1 MERISDANLTG
12 NELKRVRQKRRILS
26 LLYKHI
32 MLTGPE
38 ISKRIGVSL
47 PTALSLIYELIDQN
61 LVETRGSAESSGGR
75 RPALYG
81 LAGNSLVVVACEI
94 ERYKGK
100 VVLYNSNNQKISPI
114 HYFDTNIND
123 DQLTKKILTHAR
135 QLIEENKIEEK
146 RVFGIGVIMPGLI
159 DERQGVNFSIRNK
172 KLGNIQERL
181 HQEFPKI
188 IYVNNDARM
197 QAFGE
202 YIFGA
207 ARNHKNSIIVNW
219 SWGIGL
225 GIIMEGKLYNGSD
238 GFAGELSHIQ
248 MVEDGNLCFCG
259 KRGCLETVS
268 SASVIV
274 NEAMQGIKEKRVSQ
288 LTEKFKEN
296 PCSLTPEDVIIAAK
310 SGDEFSIQLLHQVGL
325 ALGKGLALTIHL
337 LNPEMIVL
345 GGPVSTANQFVL
357 NPIQQSL
364 NKYCLEHIAANT
376 KLVISDIWEHS
387 GLLGVTAMLY
397 QKIFSE
403 LMD

>member
-202 YIFGA
+202 YIFG
-207 ARNHKNSIIVNW
+207 
-219 SWGIGL
+219 
-225 GIIMEGKLYNGSD
+225 
-238 GFAGELSHIQ
+238 
-248 MVEDGNLCFCG
+248 
-259 KRGCLETVS
+259 
-268 SASVIV
+268 
-274 NEAMQGIKEKRVSQ
+274 
-288 LTEKFKEN
+288 
-296 PCSLTPEDVIIAAK
+296 
-310 SGDEFSIQLLHQVGL
+310 
-325 ALGKGLALTIHL
+325 
-337 LNPEMIVL
+337 
-345 GGPVSTANQFVL
+345 
-357 NPIQQSL
+357 
-364 NKYCLEHIAANT
+364 
-376 KLVISDIWEHS
+376 
-387 GLLGVTAMLY
+387 
-397 QKIFSE
+397 
-403 LMD
+403 

>member
-1 MERISDANLTG
+1 
-12 NELKRVRQKRRILS
+12 
-26 LLYKHI
+26 
-32 MLTGPE
+32 
-38 ISKRIGVSL
+38 
-47 PTALSLIYELIDQN
+47 
-61 LVETRGSAESSGGR
+61 
-75 RPALYG
+75 
-81 LAGNSLVVVACEI
+81 
-94 ERYKGK
+94 
-100 VVLYNSNNQKISPI
+100 
-114 HYFDTNIND
+114 
-123 DQLTKKILTHAR
+123 
-135 QLIEENKIEEK
+135 
-146 RVFGIGVIMPGLI
+146 
-159 DERQGVNFSIRNK
+159 
-172 KLGNIQERL
+172 
-181 HQEFPKI
+181 
-188 IYVNNDARM
+188 
-197 QAFGE
+197 
-202 YIFGA
+202 
-207 ARNHKNSIIVNW
+207 KNSIIVNW